1 MKCPECGQWNR
12 ASMPHCIKCGAPLNI
27 DGASRLQWKD
37 TLKDGGPSTA
47 YLRADE
53 FGQVDSTPDSRD
65 QLAGEMQELKKR
77 KHEGAERQRRLSQ
90 DSAARPEPEV
100 VVTEDSAEY
109 TRRVRRVEEPVTAIR
124 VQPVS
129 RNEKTRR
136 EQSEIRNRVRFMD
149 ENGAFVE
156 SHTYDPIPAGGYG
169 YSQGTGSWHL
179 AGPLSKAVAPVPEK
193 KKGFLKM
200 LLLLLVV
207 ALLGAGGFFGYR
219 YLASQNKPE
228 YNRDA
233 IITAS
238 LHDDLASHT
247 ILIPGE
253 EGTTIYVREL
263 HASYV
268 VMDGFAT
275 IVVPDHTWYDNL
287 EGALEETMDVTMT
300 PFLKTASGKQT
311 PLPLI
316 TYQITI
322 PISPIS
328 LESPEGLY
336 KEVSTTMYSIKF
348 TVRPD
353 SRLTINGEDH
363 SDIVNDETGEV
374 VYNATV
380 QPKGIN
386 DYIITVRSRYC
397 RENTI
402 NVVLY
407 REKQE
412 IPLDLAVG
420 TIGSTDKNVM
430 RVSATTLAGAKVNII
445 SEHSD
450 FDITELNTT
459 GRFSFIAIFNE
470 IGENTITITSSVEG
484 KKTSV
489 VNHKVYYV
497 PRPEEYTPKAWAL
510 TPEGYSELLNNI
522 KVRAEK
528 HQIYVA
534 KGVVTD
540 IINQKPLRVVI
551 NTSEDGKSQPVVLE
565 RPEQA
570 QDKIKWEKGKYY
582 RVFAD
587 VSGVYDNM
595 PVLIARY
602 SYNK

>member
-12 ASMPHCIKCGAPLNI
+12 ASMPHCTKCGAPLNI

-77 KHEGAERQRRLSQ
+77 KQEGAERQRRLSR
-90 DSAARPEPEV
+90 DSASRPEPEV

-129 RNEKTRR
+129 RNEKARR
-136 EQSEIRNRVRFMD
+136 EQSEIWNRVRFMD

-156 SHTYDPIPAGGYG
+156 SHTYDPIPSGGYG

-179 AGPLSKAVAPVPEK
+179 AGPLSKAVTPAPEK
-193 KKGFLKM
+193 KKGFLKF
-200 LLLLLVV
+200 LLSLLIVV
-207 ALLGAGGFFGYR
+207 LLGTGGFFGYR
-219 YLASQNKPE
+219 CLASQNKPE
-228 YNRDA
+228 YNKDA

-238 LHDDLASHT
+238 LLDDLPAHT

-275 IVVPDHTWYDNL
+275 IEVADHTWYDNL
-287 EGALEETMDVTMT
+287 EGALEETMNVTMT
-300 PFLKTASGKQT
+300 PFLKTSSGKQT

-316 TYQITI
+316 TYPITI

-353 SRLTINGEDH
+353 SRITINDKDH

-380 QPKGIN
+380 QPIDKNPYVIK
-386 DYIITVRSRYC
+386 VRSRYC

-402 NVVLY
+402 TVVLY
-407 REKQE
+407 REEQE

-420 TIGSTDKNVM
+420 TIGSTDKNTM
-430 RVSATTLAGAKVNII
+430 KVSATTLAGADVRIL
-445 SEHSD
+445 SDHSD
-450 FDITELNTT
+450 FDITDLKKS
-459 GRFSFIAIFNE
+459 GKFSFIAIFKE

-522 KVRAEK
+522 KVHAEK

-565 RPEQA
+565 RPEQS
-570 QDKIKWEKGKYY
+570 QDKIHWEKGKYY
-582 RVFAD
+582 RVYAD

-602 SYNK
+602 SYSK

>member
-1 MKCPECGQWNR
+1 MKILI
-12 ASMPHCIKCGAPLNI
+12 M
-27 DGASRLQWKD
+27 
-37 TLKDGGPSTA
+37 
-47 YLRADE
+47 
-53 FGQVDSTPDSRD
+53 
-65 QLAGEMQELKKR
+65 
-77 KHEGAERQRRLSQ
+77 
-90 DSAARPEPEV
+90 
-100 VVTEDSAEY
+100 
-109 TRRVRRVEEPVTAIR
+109 
-124 VQPVS
+124 
-129 RNEKTRR
+129 
-136 EQSEIRNRVRFMD
+136 
-149 ENGAFVE
+149 
-156 SHTYDPIPAGGYG
+156 
-169 YSQGTGSWHL
+169 
-179 AGPLSKAVAPVPEK
+179 
-193 KKGFLKM
+193 
-200 LLLLLVV
+200 LLVV
-207 ALLGAGGFFGYR
+207 ALLVTGGYFGYR
-219 YLASQNKPE
+219 YLASQDKPDYNK
-228 YNRDA
+228 DA

-238 LHDDLASHT
+238 LLDDLPAHT

-268 VMDGFAT
+268 VMNGFAT
-275 IVVPDHTWYDNL
+275 IEVADHTWYDNL

-316 TYQITI
+316 TYPITI

-328 LESPEGLY
+328 LETPEGLY

-353 SRLTINGEDH
+353 SRITINGDDY

-380 QPKGIN
+380 QPIGVNPYVIN
-386 DYIITVRSRYC
+386 VRSRYC

-402 NVVLY
+402 NVTLY

-430 RVSATTLAGAKVNII
+430 KVTATTLPG
-445 SEHSD
+445 SEVHILSPYSD

-459 GRFSFIAIFNE
+459 GKFSFIAIFKE
-470 IGENTITITSSVEG
+470 VGENTITITSSREG
-484 KKTSV
+484 MKTSV

-528 HQIYVA
+528 HQIYVV
-534 KGVVTD
+534 KGTVKD
-540 IINQKPLRVVI
+540 IINEKPLQVVI
-551 NTSEDGKSQPVVLE
+551 NTSEDGKSQPVIVE
-565 RPEQA
+565 CPEQS
-570 QDKIKWEKGKYY
+570 KFRWEKGKYY
-582 RVFAD
+582 RIYAD

-602 SYNK
+602 SYLK

>member
-27 DGASRLQWKD
+27 DGASRLLWKD
-37 TLKDGGPSTA
+37 TLKDGGPSA
-47 YLRADE
+47 SYLRADE
-53 FGQVDSTPDSRD
+53 FGQVDITPDARD

-77 KHEGAERQRRLSQ
+77 KHEGAERQRRMSRN
-90 DSAARPEPEV
+90 SSSRPEPEV

-109 TRRVRRVEEPVTAIR
+109 TRRVHRVEEPVTAIR

-129 RNEKTRR
+129 RNEKVRR
-136 EQSEIRNRVRFMD
+136 EQSEIWNRVRFMD

-156 SHTYDPIPAGGYG
+156 SHTYDPVPTGGYG

-179 AGPLSKAVAPVPEK
+179 AGPLSKAVVPAPEK
-193 KKGFLKM
+193 KKGFLKI
-200 LLLLLVV
+200 LLV
-207 ALLGAGGFFGYR
+207 LLMVILAGTGGVFGYR
-219 YLASQNKPE
+219 YLSSQNKPD
-228 YNRDA
+228 YNKDA

-238 LHDDLASHT
+238 LLDDLPAHT

-253 EGTTIYVREL
+253 EGTAIYVREL

-275 IVVPDHTWYDNL
+275 IEVADHTWYDNL
-287 EGALEETMDVTMT
+287 EGALDETMDVTMT

-316 TYQITI
+316 TYPITI

-336 KEVSTTMYSIKF
+336 KEVSTTMYSIRF

-353 SRLTINGEDH
+353 SRVTINGDDH
-363 SDIVNDETGEV
+363 SDIVNDDTGEV
-374 VYNATV
+374 VYNAPV
-380 QPKGIN
+380 HPKGNNTYAIS
-386 DYIITVRSRYC
+386 VRSRYC

-402 NVVLY
+402 TVTLY
-407 REKQE
+407 REAQE

-430 RVSATTLAGAKVNII
+430 KVTATTLPGSDVHIL

-450 FDITELNTT
+450 FDISELNTT
-459 GRFSFIAIFNE
+459 GKFSFIAIFKE
-470 IGENTITITSSVEG
+470 IGENTITITSAREG

-528 HQIYVA
+528 HQIYVVMGIV
-534 KGVVTD
+534 KDV
-540 IINQKPLRVVI
+540 INQKPLRVVI
-551 NTSEDGKSQPVVLE
+551 NTSEDGKSQPVVVE
-565 RPEQA
+565 CPEQS
-570 QDKIKWEKGKYY
+570 KFRWETGKYY
-582 RVFAD
+582 RIYAD

-602 SYNK
+602 SYTK

>member
-27 DGASRLQWKD
+27 DGASKLQWKD
-37 TLKDGGPSTA
+37 SLKDSGPSTA

-77 KHEGAERQRRLSQ
+77 KQEGAERQRRLSRNT
-90 DSAARPEPEV
+90 SARPESEV
-100 VVTEDSAEY
+100 IVTEEDSTEY
-109 TRRVRRVEEPVTAIR
+109 TRRIRRVEEPVTAIR

-129 RNEKTRR
+129 RNEKSRR
-136 EQSEIRNRVRFMD
+136 EQSEIWNRVRFMD

-156 SHTYDPIPAGGYG
+156 SHTYDPVPAGGYG

-179 AGPLSKAVAPVPEK
+179 AGPLSKSVVPAPEK
-193 KKGFLKM
+193 KKGFLKTLLM
-200 LLLLLVV
+200 LLAV
-207 ALLGAGGFFGYR
+207 ALLGTGGFFGYR
-219 YLASQNKPE
+219 YLASQDHPDYNK
-228 YNRDA
+228 DA

-238 LHDDLASHT
+238 LQDDLPAHT

-253 EGTTIYVREL
+253 EGTTIYIREL

-268 VMDGFAT
+268 VTDGFAT
-275 IVVPDHTWYDNL
+275 IVVADHTWYDNL
-287 EGALEETMDVTMT
+287 EGVLDETMDVTMT

-316 TYQITI
+316 TYPITI

-328 LESPEGLY
+328 LEAPEGLY

-353 SRLTINGEDH
+353 SRITINGEDH

-374 VYNATV
+374 VYNARV
-380 QPKGIN
+380 SPIGNNSYRIA
-386 DYIITVRSRYC
+386 VRSRYC

-402 NVVLY
+402 EVILY

-430 RVSATTLAGAKVNII
+430 KVTATTLPGSDVHIL

-450 FDITELNTT
+450 FDISELDKS
-459 GRFSFIAIFNE
+459 GKFSFIAIFKE
-470 IGENTITITSSVEG
+470 IGENTITITSSREG
-484 KKTSV
+484 MKTSV

-497 PRPEEYTPKAWAL
+497 PRPEEYTKKAWPL
-510 TPEGYSELLNNI
+510 TADGYNELLNNI

-528 HQIYVA
+528 HQIYEV
-534 KGVVTD
+534 KGIVRE
-540 IINQKPLRVVI
+540 IANEKPLRVVI
-551 NTSEDGKSQPVVLE
+551 NTSEDGKSQPVVVE
-565 RPEQA
+565 CPEQS
-570 QDKIKWEKGKYY
+570 KFRWEKDKYY
-582 RVFAD
+582 RIFAD
-587 VSGVYDNM
+587 ASTMYNNM

-602 SYNK
+602 SYLK

>member
-27 DGASRLQWKD
+27 DGASKLQWKD
-37 TLKDGGPSTA
+37 TLKDSGPSTA

-77 KHEGAERQRRLSQ
+77 KHEGAERQRRLSKTTA
-90 DSAARPEPEV
+90 SRPEPEV

-129 RNEKTRR
+129 RNEKARR
-136 EQSEIRNRVRFMD
+136 EQSELWNRVRFMD

-156 SHTYDPIPAGGYG
+156 SHTYDPVPSGGYG

-179 AGPLSKAVAPVPEK
+179 AGPLSKTIVPDPEK
-193 KKGFLKM
+193 KRGILKI
-200 LLLLLVV
+200 LLMLLVV

-219 YLASQNKPE
+219 YLASQSRPE
-228 YNRDA
+228 YNKDA

-238 LHDDLASHT
+238 LQDDLPSHT

-253 EGTTIYVREL
+253 EGTTIYIREL

-275 IVVPDHTWYDNL
+275 IVVADHTWYDNL
-287 EGALEETMDVTMT
+287 DGALDESMDVTMT

-316 TYQITI
+316 TYPITI

-328 LESPEGLY
+328 LENPEGLY
-336 KEVSTTMYSIKF
+336 KEVSTTMYSIRF

-353 SRLTINGEDH
+353 SRVTINGLDY
-363 SDIVNDETGEV
+363 SDVVNDDTGEV
-374 VYNATV
+374 IYNAPV
-380 QPKGIN
+380 HPKGKN
-386 DYIITVRSRYC
+386 TYDITVRSRYC

-402 NVVLY
+402 TVVLY
-407 REKQE
+407 REEQE

-430 RVSATTLAGAKVNII
+430 KVTATTLPGSEVHII
-445 SEHSD
+445 SDHSD
-450 FDITELNTT
+450 FDITDLNKT
-459 GRFSFIAIFNE
+459 GRFSFIAIFKE
-470 IGENTITITSSVEG
+470 IGENTITITSSREG
-484 KKTSV
+484 MKTSV

-534 KGVVTD
+534 KGIVKE
-540 IINQKPLRVVI
+540 IINEKPLRVVI

-565 RPEQA
+565 RPEQS
-570 QDKIKWEKGKYY
+570 QDKIHWEVGKYY
-582 RVFAD
+582 RVYAD
-587 VSGVYDNM
+587 VSNVYDNM

-602 SYNK
+602 SYDK